1 MALTVKA
8 LNALQAREK
17 PYRVVAGKGLLVV
30 VKPSGAK
37 TWIARIMIDGRRRDM
52 GLGGGYP
59 DISLKDAQE
68 RADAARKAA
77 RAGDDPIRAARA
89 EKQEKRKRRVA
100 EDAAS
105 ARTFRH
111 VAKLCIVAETPG
123 WKSPRT
129 AQQWS
134 SALERHIYP
143 KIGDTPVADIDRA
156 AVLDAISGVW
166 ASAPAV
172 AQKTL
177 QYVSVILRFAAARE
191 WRANDNPADPKM
203 LRHAGLA
210 PLPGK
215 QKHPSVPW
223 TRMPAFYLALSKV
236 GGASALALR
245 FAALTALRSGEV
257 RLARWSWLSFDGAT
271 PILTVPAQFM
281 KGRKSSARVAHRV
294 PLAPAALD
302 VLAQAYV
309 DATGTAA
316 PVEKLQALAALRGDA
331 LIFQG
336 RKRTV
341 PLSDMSLSA
350 VMRRMNADRPEGAPP
365 PWRDLDGREAV
376 PHGLRASFS
385 TWIDDTMPHER
396 EAAEKA
402 LAHTVPNSASAAYRR
417 SDLFDRRIPLM
428 LDWAAH
434 CTSGAAPA
442 QRQAVQE

>member
-8 LNALQAREK
+8 LDALKRREK

-37 TWIARIMIDGRRRDM
+37 TWIARIVIDGRRRDM

-59 DISLKDAQE
+59 DISLKEAQE

-77 RAGDDPIRAARA
+77 RAGDDPIRTARA
-89 EKQEKRKRRVA
+89 EKAEKRRGRAA

-111 VAKLCIVAETPG
+111 VAILCIAAETPG
-123 WKSPRT
+123 WKSLRT
-129 AQQWS
+129 AQQWN
-134 SALERHIYP
+134 SALERHVYP
-143 KIGDTPVADIDRA
+143 KIGETPVADIDRA

-172 AQKTL
+172 AKKTL
-177 QYVSVILRFAAARE
+177 QYVSVILRFAAARG

-210 PLPGK
+210 PLRGK
-215 QKHPSVPW
+215 QKQPSLPW
-223 TRMPAFYLALSKV
+223 TRMAAFYTALSKV

-245 FAALTALRSGEV
+245 FLALTALRSGEV
-257 RLARWSWLSFDGAT
+257 RQARWSWLSFDGAT
-271 PILTVPAQFM
+271 PILTIPGEIM
-281 KGRKSSARVAHRV
+281 KGRKTADRMAHRV

-302 VLAQAYV
+302 VLARAYG

-316 PVEKLQALAALRGDA
+316 PVPKLQALATLRGDA

-336 RKRTV
+336 RKRNV

-350 VMRRMNADRPEGAPP
+350 VMRRMNADRPEGGSPA
-365 PWRDLDGREAV
+365 WRDPDGREAV

-385 TWIDDTMPHER
+385 TWVDDTRPHER

-402 LAHTVPNSASAAYRR
+402 LAHTVANSASAAYRR

-428 LDWAAH
+428 RDWADH
-434 CTSGAAPA
+434 CVGAAAPSA
-442 QRQAVQE
+442 QRSAQS